1 MLRIKV
7 KGVESW
13 DYQNETFIKPPFDEV
28 TLVLEHSL
36 ISLSKW
42 ESKWKKPFLNNK
54 KDAHTPEETMDYI
67 KCMTV
72 NTNVNPEVYNY
83 LTEENIKAIE
93 EYVADPMTATTINN
107 RDPNA
112 IAGRGRKQEIITSE
126 IIYYWMFTFNIPM
139 ECEQWHLNRLLTLIN
154 VISIENA
161 PKKKMSRQQ
170 LAAQN
175 KLLNQQRRAKLGTR
189 G

>member
-13 DYQNETFIKPPFDEV
+13 DYDKEEFVKPTFDEA

-42 ESKWKKPFLNNK
+42 ESKWKKPFLTDRKN
-54 KDAHTPEETMDYI
+54 AHTEEETLDYI
-67 KCMTV
+67 RCMTV
-72 NTNVNPEVYNY
+72 NSNVDPNVYKY
-83 LTEENIKAIE
+83 LTNENIKEIE
-93 EYVADPMTATTINN
+93 DYVSDPMTATTINN

-112 IAGRGRKQEIITSE
+112 VAGRGKREIITSE
-126 IIYYWMFTFNIPM
+126 IIYYWMFTFNVPIV
-139 ECEQWHLNRLLTLIN
+139 CEQWHLNRLLTLIN
-154 VISIENA
+154 VISIESA
-161 PKKKMSRQQ
+161 PKKKMSRRQ

-175 KLLNQQRRAKLGTR
+175 KLLNQKRRAMLGTK